1 MMNQYDKIREAND
14 ALYNKALEIIKLYET
29 ALIELKA
36 SREENERLKLRVAEL
51 EQRLNYW

>member
-1 MMNQYDKIREAND
+1 MNQYDKIREAND